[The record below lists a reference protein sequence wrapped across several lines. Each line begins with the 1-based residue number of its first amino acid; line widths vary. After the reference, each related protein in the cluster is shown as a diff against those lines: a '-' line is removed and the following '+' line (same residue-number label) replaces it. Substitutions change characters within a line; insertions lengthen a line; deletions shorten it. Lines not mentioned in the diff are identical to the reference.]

1 MHAKEEKTHEQK
13 IKEIQVNAS
22 VLSFIFQQYF
32 DICWQESEENGS
44 EKGGGETISWC
55 FVVGMENSK
64 SFLADGN
71 HNIRRNDNISTKD
84 SGT

>member
-32 DICWQESEENGS
+32 DIC
-44 EKGGGETISWC
+44 
-55 FVVGMENSK
+55 
-64 SFLADGN
+64 
-71 HNIRRNDNISTKD
+71 
-84 SGT
+84 